1 MTKINNIAK
10 NTSYLTIALIL
21 QKVISFT
28 YFAFLARNLGPENLG
43 KYYFALSFTTIFAI
57 FIDLGFI
64 NFLTREVAKKQE
76 RAGQLLGNIL
86 SLKLILT
93 FLTTL
98 AVLVVI
104 NLFNHDQLT
113 RDLVYITIICMVLDS
128 FTTTFFAVVRGFHN
142 LKYESI
148 TSVVFQLIV
157 LIGGLSAMYF
167 NLNLR
172 IIMATLALASVYNF
186 AYSLWVL
193 RSKIKIKLQ
202 FLYDAEVVRT
212 IFRVSWPFALFAIFQ
227 RLYTYLDSVFLSL
240 LAGDYYVGVYQVAFK
255 IIFALQF
262 LPLAFT
268 ASLYPAMSNYWQSNR
283 PQLVIAFE
291 RAMAYLIIISL
302 PIIAGTIMLA
312 DKIVLIFKSNYA
324 AATWPLQITIVA
336 LFFIFVNF
344 PIGSLLNACD
354 RQRQNTRNML
364 AVTIVS
370 IGLNLVLI
378 PLFKATGAAITVLL
392 TNALMFILGM
402 LVVRKIIVYSPKK
415 NILVF
420 AKSLL
425 ASFLMAGLIFWLKPH
440 VHIIL
445 LVLIAA
451 LFYFVL
457 IYLLGGF
464 HRADLLYIIKSF
476 KRSKGDNIETPVAG
490 VE

>member
-1 MTKINNIAK
+1 
-10 NTSYLTIALIL
+10 
-21 QKVISFT
+21 
-28 YFAFLARNLGPENLG
+28 
-43 KYYFALSFTTIFAI
+43 
-57 FIDLGFI
+57 
-64 NFLTREVAKKQE
+64 
-76 RAGQLLGNIL
+76 
-86 SLKLILT
+86 
-93 FLTTL
+93 
-98 AVLVVI
+98 
-104 NLFNHDQLT
+104 
-113 RDLVYITIICMVLDS
+113 
-128 FTTTFFAVVRGFHN
+128 
-142 LKYESI
+142 
-148 TSVVFQLIV
+148 
-157 LIGGLSAMYF
+157 
-167 NLNLR
+167 
-172 IIMATLALASVYNF
+172 
-186 AYSLWVL
+186 
-193 RSKIKIKLQ
+193 
-202 FLYDAEVVRT
+202 
-212 IFRVSWPFALFAIFQ
+212 
-227 RLYTYLDSVFLSL
+227 
-240 LAGDYYVGVYQVAFK
+240 
-255 IIFALQF
+255 
-262 LPLAFT
+262 
-268 ASLYPAMSNYWQSNR
+268 
-283 PQLVIAFE
+283 
-291 RAMAYLIIISL
+291 
-302 PIIAGTIMLA
+302 
-312 DKIVLIFKSNYA
+312 
-324 AATWPLQITIVA
+324 VA